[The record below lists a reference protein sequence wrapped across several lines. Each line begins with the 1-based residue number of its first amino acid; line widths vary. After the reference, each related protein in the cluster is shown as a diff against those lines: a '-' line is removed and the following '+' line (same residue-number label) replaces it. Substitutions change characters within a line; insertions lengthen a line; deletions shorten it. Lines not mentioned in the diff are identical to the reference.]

1 MHVKIKFLPF
11 SPKQHSLFIS
21 FHETNSWGWAFS
33 FRRILLVSS
42 CLLEEFASCF
52 ANVQSCLSLMITDVG
67 IWQANEIPTITFDLV
82 DQDLYGNSTFKWTN
96 IANSLQIVQNKCS
109 KFRKLLLFVVRH
121 CLFTF
126 YKTENVSLWLSLLTN
141 FIVYQ
146 FRRFWSFFSDL
157 LKILPHFRWFIVYR
171 WLSLEKISQSKQKD
185 KTTIWSSKKFKIK
198 WRDRLE
204 NEIIECF
211 GEVGGI
217 VSCPFECHSLLNLMA
232 LSSWPTKVM
241 YYHLFA
247 IKILKIEKKDI

>member
-1 MHVKIKFLPF
+1 MFDVLKT
-11 SPKQHSLFIS
+11 FI
-21 FHETNSWGWAFS
+21 
-33 FRRILLVSS
+33 
-42 CLLEEFASCF
+42 
-52 ANVQSCLSLMITDVG
+52 
-67 IWQANEIPTITFDLV
+67 
-82 DQDLYGNSTFKWTN
+82 
-96 IANSLQIVQNKCS
+96 
-109 KFRKLLLFVVRH
+109 VRH

-141 FIVYQ
+141 FIVYL
-146 FRRFWSFFSDL
+146 FRRFWSFLGDL
-157 LKILPHFRWFIVYR
+157 LIRLGNLRWFIVYR
-171 WLSLEKISQSKQKD
+171 WLSFEKMASQSKQKNN
-185 KTTIWSSKKFKIK
+185 TIWSSKKFKIK

>member
-1 MHVKIKFLPF
+1 MSEVSKA
-11 SPKQHSLFIS
+11 FI
-21 FHETNSWGWAFS
+21 
-33 FRRILLVSS
+33 
-42 CLLEEFASCF
+42 
-52 ANVQSCLSLMITDVG
+52 
-67 IWQANEIPTITFDLV
+67 
-82 DQDLYGNSTFKWTN
+82 
-96 IANSLQIVQNKCS
+96 
-109 KFRKLLLFVVRH
+109 VRH

-126 YKTENVSLWLSLLTN
+126 YKTENVVLVFLRLSLLTN

-146 FRRFWSFFSDL
+146 FRRFWSFFGDL
-157 LKILPHFRWFIVYR
+157 LKTSPHFRWFIVYR
-171 WLSLEKISQSKQKD
+171 WLSLEKISQSKQKN
-185 KTTIWSSKKFKIK
+185 KTTTIWSSKKFKIK
-198 WRDRLE
+198 RRDRLE

>member
-1 MHVKIKFLPF
+1 MFEVSKTFIVHCSPLFVYVLQNWECFSVVIFVDKFHCLPISAFLELFWWFIENIAPF
-11 SPKQHSLFIS
+11 SLI
-21 FHETNSWGWAFS
+21 
-33 FRRILLVSS
+33 
-42 CLLEEFASCF
+42 
-52 ANVQSCLSLMITDVG
+52 
-67 IWQANEIPTITFDLV
+67 
-82 DQDLYGNSTFKWTN
+82 
-96 IANSLQIVQNKCS
+96 
-109 KFRKLLLFVVRH
+109 H
-121 CLFTF
+121 CLPMT
-126 YKTENVSLWLSLLTN
+126 
-141 FIVYQ
+141 Q
-146 FRRFWSFFSDL
+146 FG
-157 LKILPHFRWFIVYR
+157 KN
-171 WLSLEKISQSKQKD
+171 KQNQSKQKN